1 MADPFESYAGGL
13 ESPATRHYVIVPDNA
28 ADLPD
33 IPRAI
38 YCNGAGNAVI
48 SDGTNDV
55 TYALVAGQ
63 VLDFRGRRVK
73 ATGTTATLV
82 AWL

>member
-1 MADPFESYAGGL
+1 MPDPFQSFSSGL
-13 ESPATRHYVIVPDNA
+13 ESPATRHYAITPSDGT
-28 ADLPD
+28 DLPD

-48 SDGTNDV
+48 SDGTTDI
-55 TYALVAGQ
+55 TYVLVAGQ
-63 VLDFRGRRVK
+63 VLDIRARRVK
-73 ATGTTATLV
+73 STGTTATLV